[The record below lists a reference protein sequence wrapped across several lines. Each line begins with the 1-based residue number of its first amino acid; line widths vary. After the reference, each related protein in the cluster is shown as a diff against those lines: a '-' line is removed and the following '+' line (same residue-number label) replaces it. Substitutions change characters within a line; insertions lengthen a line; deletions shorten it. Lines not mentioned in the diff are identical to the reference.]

1 MPKVKP
7 HRTSPSLDMTP
18 MVDLAFL
25 LVTFFMLTT
34 KFAPE
39 ETVVV
44 DTPSSVSELK
54 LPESNVITLTIDK
67 KKDRVFFGVDDP
79 KTKIQALQKV
89 AAKYRVN
96 FTAAQAKEFG
106 NLPNFGLPISQLGS
120 YLNVD
125 KEERKQLNA
134 QQPGVPI
141 DSLNNQLIDWVLEA
155 RKANQ
160 ALFKK
165 PTYIAIK
172 GDGNADVPTV
182 QKVIKLLQERDINRF
197 NLITDLENKPV
208 AAAR

>member
-1 MPKVKP
+1 
-7 HRTSPSLDMTP
+7 MTP

-44 DTPSSVSELK
+44 DTPSSISEIK
-54 LPESNVITLTIDK
+54 LPESNVITLTIDNRK
-67 KKDRVFFGVDDP
+67 RVFFGVDDT

-89 AAKYRVN
+89 SAKYGVN
-96 FTAAQAKEFG
+96 FTAEQAKEFG
-106 NLPNFGLPISQLGS
+106 NLPNFGLPISQLAS
-120 YLNVD
+120 YLNVER
-125 KEERKQLNA
+125 EERKQLNA

-141 DSLNNQLIDWVLEA
+141 DSLNNQLIDWVIEA

-172 GDGNADVPTV
+172 GDGNADITTV
-182 QKVIKLLQERDINRF
+182 QAVIKLLQERDINRF
-197 NLITDLENKPV
+197 NLITDLENRPV
-208 AAAR
+208 AAAK

>member
-39 ETVVV
+39 ESVVV
-44 DTPSSVSELK
+44 DTPSSISELK
-54 LPESNVITLTIDK
+54 LPENNVITLTVDK
-67 KKDRVFFGVDDP
+67 NKRVFFGVDA
-79 KTKIQALQKV
+79 KQTKIQALQKV
-89 AAKYRVN
+89 GAKYGVN
-96 FTAAQAKEFG
+96 FTAQQAKEFG
-106 NLPNFGLPISQLGS
+106 DLPNFGLPISQLGS
-120 YLNVD
+120 YLNMD
-125 KEERKQLNA
+125 KEARKQVNK

-155 RKANQ
+155 RRANQ
-160 ALFKK
+160 AIFKK

-172 GDGNADVPTV
+172 GDGDADVPTV
-182 QKVIKLLQERDINRF
+182 QQVIKILQEKDINRF
-197 NLITDLENKPV
+197 NLITDMENKPV
-208 AAAR
+208 ASR

>member
-1 MPKVKP
+1 
-7 HRTSPSLDMTP
+7 MTP

-89 AAKYRVN
+89 AAKYGVN

>member
-54 LPESNVITLTIDK
+54 LPESNVITLTIDNK
-67 KKDRVFFGVDDP
+67 KRVFFGVDDT

-89 AAKYRVN
+89 AAKYGIN

-106 NLPNFGLPISQLGS
+106 NLPNFGLPINQLGS
-120 YLNVD
+120 YLSVE
-125 KEERKQLNA
+125 KEARKELNA
-134 QQPGVPI
+134 QQPGIPI

-182 QKVIKLLQERDINRF
+182 QAVIKLLQERDINRF

-208 AAAR
+208 AAAK